1 MVFLSS
7 RLFQDR
13 HTGAFNM
20 YLMNWTEL
28 NVVLPG
34 YCFLIIVCDLIFI
47 LGTILLPDPTYLNIK
62 KSLPSPCFT
71 MFGLRF
77 MGSRSPG
84 CSVATQDPWTLSL
97 CTRSWKALRAFL
109 GLGGDSLGGRDWAVF
124 DEDGGHDTPVPACP
138 GTQEY
143 LFSQWVLIFG

>member
-97 CTRSWKALRAFL
+97 CTRVILTSSQSISWSGWWWSWGQ
-109 GLGGDSLGGRDWAVF
+109 GLSCLWWGWGTWHSSPCLSRDTGVF
-124 DEDGGHDTPVPACP
+124 V
-138 GTQEY
+138 
-143 LFSQWVLIFG
+143 